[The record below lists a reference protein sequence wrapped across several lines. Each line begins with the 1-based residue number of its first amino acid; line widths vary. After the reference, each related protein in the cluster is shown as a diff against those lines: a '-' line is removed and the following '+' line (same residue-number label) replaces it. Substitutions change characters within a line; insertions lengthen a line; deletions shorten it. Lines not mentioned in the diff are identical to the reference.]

1 MIPAPEVQPRD
12 HHALRKRIETQ
23 MASAIR
29 SGCGAI
35 VDVTIA
41 SFGRYTVS
49 GMPAHVDHAA
59 TVMSAAG
66 LVLDERIYDEELGEA
81 FAYWKTP

>member
-1 MIPAPEVQPRD
+1 MIPAPDVQPTD

-23 MASAIR
+23 MAGAIR

-35 VDVTIA
+35 VDVIIVA
-41 SFGRYTVS
+41 SGRYTVS

-59 TVMSAAG
+59 TVMIAAG

-81 FAYWKTP
+81 FAYWRKP